1 MAGSWGGHH
10 WGVTTG
16 INILCPD
23 NDVVC
28 HPDTNKYN
36 HAVFQYAEISNWAQ
50 LGTQVVQR
58 SWWAEQKRP
67 GRENRN
73 WFFFGCATLL
83 TTMKTRLHS
92 ANLTSEAH
100 GDQSWA
106 FLPQKDFLAFK
117 DVYLSQEYRKHL
129 LHSRQPGSLQG
140 LIKISE
146 GLMSNGRH

>member
-1 MAGSWGGHH
+1 MAVTEMLMDRSTCGRQLGGASLGCDNRDTTTQCSSMQRSAIGLSWAPKLCKDHGGLSKSAP
-10 WGVTTG
+10 GERTG
-16 INILCPD
+16 I
-23 NDVVC
+23 
-28 HPDTNKYN
+28 
-36 HAVFQYAEISNWAQ
+36 
-50 LGTQVVQR
+50 G
-58 SWWAEQKRP
+58 
-67 GRENRN
+67 
-73 WFFFGCATLL
+73 FFFGCATLL